1 MRQLMA
7 LLSFWQNS
15 SASDLSWEAHVGE
28 KVNLQSRRALL
39 KQFAPQYREASYA
52 QKRVLLDVF
61 AQATGYHR
69 RYGMWLLN
77 HAEDVLHAP
86 AYKRSNHYGPEVQH
100 ALFLVWNA
108 ANRIC
113 AKRLIPFLPI
123 LIDALERHDYL
134 HISDECAIPT
144 AFHECCDSGSPAV
157 LSAQSGSTWALHD
170 KSGNATEAADPDPH
184 IPAVG

>member
-69 RYGMWLLN
+69 GSGMWLLN

-86 AYKRSNHYGPEVQH
+86 AYKRSNHYGPDVQH
-100 ALFLVWNA
+100 VLYLVWNA
-108 ANRIC
+108 ANCIC
-113 AKRLIPFLPI
+113 PKRLMPFLPT
-123 LIDALERHDYL
+123 LIDALERHEHL
-134 HISDECAIPT
+134 QVT
-144 AFHECCDSGSPAV
+144 AEYRCQ
-157 LSAQSGSTWALHD
+157 LL
-170 KSGNATEAADPDPH
+170 
-184 IPAVG
+184 

>member
-1 MRQLMA
+1 MA

-100 ALFLVWNA
+100 ALYLVWNA
-108 ANRIC
+108 ANCIC
-113 AKRLIPFLPI
+113 AKRLMPFLPT
-123 LIDALERHDYL
+123 LIDALERHEHL
-134 HISDECAIPT
+134 QVT
-144 AFHECCDSGSPAV
+144 AEYRSQ
-157 LSAQSGSTWALHD
+157 LL
-170 KSGNATEAADPDPH
+170 
-184 IPAVG
+184 

>member
-1 MRQLMA
+1 M
-7 LLSFWQNS
+7 
-15 SASDLSWEAHVGE
+15 GE

-39 KQFAPQYREASYA
+39 KQFAPQYCEASYA

-86 AYKRSNHYGPEVQH
+86 AYKRSNPYGPDVQH

-113 AKRLIPFLPI
+113 AKRLIPFLPT
-123 LIDALERHDYL
+123 LL
-134 HISDECAIPT
+134 
-144 AFHECCDSGSPAV
+144 
-157 LSAQSGSTWALHD
+157 
-170 KSGNATEAADPDPH
+170 EAAY
-184 IPAVG
+184 AT